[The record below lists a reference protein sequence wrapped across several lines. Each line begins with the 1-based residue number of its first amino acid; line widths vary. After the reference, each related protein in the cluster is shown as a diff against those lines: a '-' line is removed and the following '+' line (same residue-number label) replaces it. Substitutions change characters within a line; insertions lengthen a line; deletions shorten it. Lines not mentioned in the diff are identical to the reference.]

1 VVNSG
6 HSYVDTNASDHH
18 HFLFEDTIR
27 ALDIPGEHV
36 ACLRPAEAAR
46 GRRHPL
52 HRRDHP
58 RRAGPGSGRRLEIF

>member
-1 VVNSG
+1 MNSG

-36 ACLRPAEAAR
+36 ACLRPPKPPAGAAIR
-46 GRRHPL
+46 CIDVIIRVGRDPAPAA
-52 HRRDHP
+52 D
-58 RRAGPGSGRRLEIF
+58 